1 MKIRKANANN
11 RKKEFEITTYS
22 GSHFSFPYSN
32 AELVPTSNNKII
44 ELYVDEEL
52 ANEAITYVLESGDEG
67 TIHVEQFL
75 DYNEDPAYMA
85 NLLMYKLSLEARRN
99 LENSGLSIRHVAS
112 RLNTSVPQLYRL
124 LDAQKTNK
132 SMTQLIKLLHVLE
145 LDVDLVVKKRA
156 AS

>member
-11 RKKEFEITTYS
+11 RKKQFEITTYN
-22 GSHFSFPYSN
+22 GSDFSFPYAN
-32 AELVPTSNNKII
+32 AELVPTSKNKII
-44 ELYVDEEL
+44 ELYVDKEL

-85 NLLMYKLSLEARRN
+85 NLLLYKLSLEASRN
-99 LENSGLSIRHVAS
+99 MDNSGLSVRHVAS

-124 LDAQKTNK
+124 LDVKNTNK
-132 SMTQLIKLLHVLE
+132 SMTQLIKLLHLLD
-145 LDVDLVVKKRA
+145 LDVDVVVKKRA
-156 AS
+156 AG